1 MTALDPVPLHVTLDV
16 TAVPARP
23 AGAGRYILDLA
34 VHLANRNDL
43 SLVLIARSNDASRW
57 NTLVPAARLEAGAP
71 APRPL
76 RLAWEQ
82 RAMPRL
88 LRRIHPDVHHAPHY
102 TMPAGKL
109 PPKVVTLHDLTVF
122 DHPEW
127 HQRSKVALFRRA
139 IKAAAEEAAAL
150 ICVSVATA
158 DRLKELVAPTA
169 PVHVVYHGVD
179 HDRFRLSADAGSDVD
194 VIEALGIRPPYVAFV
209 GTVEPRKDV
218 PALVRA
224 FDLVCRAH
232 PALQLVIA
240 GAAGWGESELTV
252 AIRHMREPGRVV
264 RLGYVSDRAVPA
276 ILRQATAVAYP
287 SRAEGFGL
295 PVLEALACGAPV
307 VTTSGSAMEEVA
319 DGAAL
324 LVDPGDEKALAGA
337 LDMLARGDVALGSRR
352 TRGLAVARR
361 FNWDATAA
369 GHVAAYRSA
378 ISH

>member
-1 MTALDPVPLHVTLDV
+1 MSGTHDGRLEVTLDV
-16 TAVPARP
+16 TAVPSRP

-34 VHLANRNDL
+34 FHLGRRSDVALILVARTND
-43 SLVLIARSNDASRW
+43 RTRW
-57 NTLVPAARLEAGAP
+57 NALVPAARLEAAAP
-71 APRPL
+71 SPRPL
-76 RLAWEQ
+76 RLLWEQ
-82 RAMPRL
+82 RAMPGL

-102 TMPAGKL
+102 TMPAGQM
-109 PPKVVTLHDLTVF
+109 PPKVVTVHDLTVF

-139 IKAAAEEAAAL
+139 IRTAAKDAAAL
-150 ICVSVATA
+150 VCVSAATA
-158 DRLKELVAPTA
+158 DRLRELVAPVV
-169 PVHVVYHGVD
+169 PVHVVHHGVD
-179 HDRFRLSADAGSDVD
+179 HDRFRPSPDSAADMETIGR
-194 VIEALGIRPPYVAFV
+194 LGIRAPYVAFV

-232 PALQLVIA
+232 PSLQLVIA
-240 GAAGWGESELTV
+240 GAAGWGEGQLAA
-252 AIRHMREPGRVV
+252 AIRQMREPDRVV
-264 RLGYVSDRAVPA
+264 RVGYVPDQAVPA

-307 VTTSGSAMEEVA
+307 VTTTGSAMEEVA

-324 LVDPGDEKALAGA
+324 LVGPGDEKALAGA

-352 TRGLAVARR
+352 SRGLAVAER
-361 FNWDATAA
+361 FTWDATAS
-369 GHVAAYRSA
+369 GHLAAYRSA
-378 ISH
+378 LRS

>member
-1 MTALDPVPLHVTLDV
+1 MNGSPDGRLTVTLDV
-16 TAVPARP
+16 TAVPSRP

-34 VHLANRNDL
+34 LHLGRRGDV
-43 SLVLIARSNDASRW
+43 SLILVARSNDRTRW
-57 NTLVPAARLEAGAP
+57 KELVPAARLEASAP
-71 APRPL
+71 SHRPL
-76 RLAWEQ
+76 RLLWEQ
-82 RAMPRL
+82 RTMPGL
-88 LRRIHPDVHHAPHY
+88 LRRLHPDVHHSPHY
-102 TMPAGKL
+102 TMPSGRI
-109 PPKVVTLHDLTVF
+109 PPKVVTVHDLTVF

-139 IKAAAEEAAAL
+139 IRTAAKDAAAL
-150 ICVSVATA
+150 ICVSATTA
-158 DRLKELVAPTA
+158 DRLRELLAPVA

-179 HDRFRLSADAGSDVD
+179 HDRFRPSSDSQGD
-194 VIEALGIRPPYVAFV
+194 IQAIGRLGIRAPYVAFV

-232 PALQLVIA
+232 PSLQLVIA
-240 GAAGWGESELTV
+240 GAAGWGEAEV
-252 AIRHMREPGRVV
+252 AEAIRNIREPDRVV
-264 RLGYVSDRAVPA
+264 RVGYVPDDAVPA

-295 PVLEALACGAPV
+295 PVIEALACGAPV
-307 VTTSGSAMEEVA
+307 VTTTGSAMEEVA

-352 TRGLAVARR
+352 ARGLAVARR

-369 GHVAAYRSA
+369 GHMAAYRSA
-378 ISH
+378 L